1 MASLNEKA
9 PAAPAAPE
17 QLHLKTPHVTT
28 KPSSDTLSSGALTP
42 TAEKQAAHGTEP
54 RPSDVST
61 PCSNHLNPFDTDI
74 EAIITPA
81 TTSGEACG
89 RKSTCQKGGTDCH
102 VWPGQSHW
110 RRKAKQAKKK
120 RSCGCL
126 SHLSKRNRLIVK
138 ILIIFLI
145 VGIAVGVGFGVSKP
159 LGAGIWQPKD
169 GST

>member
-1 MASLNEKA
+1 MAPLDEKT
-9 PAAPAAPE
+9 PTVPQ
-17 QLHLKTPHVTT
+17 QLHLKTPLVTT
-28 KPSSDTLSSGALTP
+28 KASSDTLSSGALTP
-42 TAEKQAAHGTEP
+42 TAEKQGVDGAEP
-54 RPSDVST
+54 RASDVSS
-61 PCSNHLNPFDTDI
+61 PSSNHLNPFDTDI

-89 RKSTCQKGGTDCH
+89 LKQTCTKGGTDCH
-102 VWPGQSHW
+102 VWPGQGHW
-110 RRKAKQAKKK
+110 RQKAKQAKKK

-159 LGAGIWQPKD
+159 LGAGIWQPKE
-169 GST
+169 GSS